1 MTDTLERELRRTLAD
16 HAPATAAPGPD
27 PWQRVQRGV
36 VRRRRRRTGALAG
49 SLALVVALGGGL
61 AVVRPWAGEGGRDE
75 IASPVTSGWA
85 LDDGVPRGALAGD
98 EELRA
103 AVEQGLSFSVAA
115 TSRPVRGSL
124 RLVFADDV
132 AGTRLVVATA
142 RFQPEDED
150 ASMVLVGPAGS
161 PPDELMLQGAITD
174 RTGAVPAV
182 AVTVVAEDGP
192 RLLAVV
198 PRGARVS
205 VSDAVQVDAAGERI
219 FREWRPVEVSADG
232 LVDTALTSRQGAGEA
247 VLRIESAP
255 GLDGDAPVA
264 ELSREW
270 PASGSADEA
279 RRVAAVEVVAR
290 GPQAFRDGLVPQPV
304 PDAVRG
310 ARPGLTDR
318 LEQSVASAMR
328 EAGTT
333 SAQDT
338 RLLYASMDGADDRGA
353 TGWSTL
359 TEVQAGDGSVVV
371 WDWHPGGN
379 NGMVRT
385 VAVPSPSDASAER
398 LLLRVPASTD
408 RDLVGVWDPE
418 GTLGTVTVDGED
430 LVMPDALGFRWFP
443 VAAGSRVTVDGEDVP
458 AAQREEDPAVWPLPG
473 EERPGPAPRFVDVP

>member
-1 MTDTLERELRRTLAD
+1 MADTLERELRRTLAD
-16 HAPATAAPGPD
+16 HAPDPAAPGAD
-27 PWQRVQRGV
+27 PWERVQRGV
-36 VRRRRRRTGALAG
+36 VRRRRQRTGALAG

-61 AVVRPWAGEGGRDE
+61 AVVRPWAGGGTDPV
-75 IASPVTSGWA
+75 ASATSGWA
-85 LDDGVPRGALAGD
+85 LDDGSPRGALAGD

-103 AVEQGLSFSVAA
+103 AVEQGLSSSAAA
-115 TSRPVRGSL
+115 TSTPVPGSL
-124 RLVFADDV
+124 RLLFADDV

-142 RFQPEDED
+142 RFEPEGID

-161 PPDELMLQGAITD
+161 PVDELVPQGAITD
-174 RTGAVPAV
+174 RTGTTPAV
-182 AVTVVAEDGP
+182 AVSVVADDGP

-198 PRGARVS
+198 PRGAQVS

-232 LVDTALTSRQGAGEA
+232 LVDTALTSSQGTGEA
-247 VLRIESAP
+247 VLRIDAAP
-255 GLDGDAPVA
+255 GFDGDAPVA
-264 ELSREW
+264 ELSRGW
-270 PASGSADEA
+270 PAPGADEA

-290 GPQAFRDGLVPQPV
+290 GPQSFRDGLVPQPV

-310 ARPGLTDR
+310 SLPGLTDG
-318 LEQSVASAMR
+318 LQESVVSAMR

-338 RLLYASMDGADDRGA
+338 RLLYASMDGSDDRGA
-353 TGWSTL
+353 TGWSSL
-359 TEVQAGDGSVVV
+359 VEVQAGDGSVVV

-379 NGMVRT
+379 NGMVRS
-385 VAVPSPSDASAER
+385 VAVPSPADASAER

-418 GTLGTVTVDGED
+418 GTLGTVVVDGED
-430 LVMPDALGFRWFP
+430 LVMPEVLGFRWFP
-443 VAAGSRVTVDGEDVP
+443 VTAGSRVTVDGEDVP
-458 AAQREEDPAVWPLPG
+458 PAEREEDPAVWPIPG